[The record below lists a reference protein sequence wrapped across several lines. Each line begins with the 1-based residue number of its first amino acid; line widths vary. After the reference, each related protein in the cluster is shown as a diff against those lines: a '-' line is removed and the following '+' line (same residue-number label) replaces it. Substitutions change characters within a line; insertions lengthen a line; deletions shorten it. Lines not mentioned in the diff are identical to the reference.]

1 MFYLRIAQLKAHL
14 KIAAAEEFVRLNLRI
29 MTIVGPF
36 LLAVVLPLHFF
47 FNTKELLG
55 AEIWNFPFPKT
66 FV

>member
-1 MFYLRIAQLKAHL
+1 
-14 KIAAAEEFVRLNLRI
+14 

-55 AEIWNFPFPKT
+55 AERNLEFSLSKDLCLIDCSKYYRKEDAF
-66 FV
+66 